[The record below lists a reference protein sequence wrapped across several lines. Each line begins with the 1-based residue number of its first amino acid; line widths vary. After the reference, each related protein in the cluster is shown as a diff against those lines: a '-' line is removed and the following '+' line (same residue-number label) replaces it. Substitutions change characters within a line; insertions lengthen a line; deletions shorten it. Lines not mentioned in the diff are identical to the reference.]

1 MNDSNNKKTT
11 SHAALPIDMSK
22 TIPDYPLP
30 LTWERMMIYLNCFA
44 ERYPLLEITSLG
56 ESVLGRSIPMI
67 TLGEGRKTFVYIG
80 THHAMEWMTSVLL
93 LRFINEYAEGV
104 REGRRMYNVH
114 LPYLFRERRIIV
126 IPMLNPDG
134 VSYVLEGVK
143 ENNPLCER
151 LERMNP
157 SHPDYSHWQANARGV
172 DLNHN
177 YNAGFA
183 EYKVLERE
191 AGITCGGPTR
201 YSGECPESEPE
212 VGYLCNYLRFQRENI
227 HAVLTL
233 HTQGEEIYY
242 SSGGE
247 VTPRSAAMA
256 KALARLCSYRLA
268 TPEGMAA
275 YGGLTDWCIRSLGL
289 PSFTIECGKGE
300 NPLPAEQY
308 FCVYAALRQMFFEAP
323 LLL

>member
-1 MNDSNNKKTT
+1 MNNQNNRSDSVFPLDT
-11 SHAALPIDMSK
+11 SKSIL
-22 TIPDYPLP
+22 DYPLP
-30 LTWERMMIYLNCFA
+30 LTWERMMVYLNCFV
-44 ERYPLLEITSLG
+44 ERYPFLEFGTLG

-67 TLGEGRKTFVYIG
+67 TLGEGKKTFVYIG
-80 THHAMEWMTSVLL
+80 THHAMEWITSVLL

-104 REGRRMYNVH
+104 KEGRRIYNVH
-114 LPYLFRERRIIV
+114 LPYLFKERRIVV

-134 VSYVLEGVK
+134 VSYVLDGVQAS
-143 ENNPLCER
+143 NPLFSR

-157 SHPDYSHWQANARGV
+157 HHPDYSHWQSNARGV

-177 YNAGFA
+177 YDAGFA
-183 EYKVLERE
+183 EYKELEQQ
-191 AGITCGGPTR
+191 AGILGGGPTR
-201 YSGECPESEPE
+201 FSGECPESEPE
-212 VGYLCNYLRFQRENI
+212 VGYLCNYLRFHRENI

-242 SSGGE
+242 TSGNE

-256 KALARLCSYRLA
+256 KSLARLCGYSLSI
-268 TPEGMAA
+268 PDGMAA
-275 YGGLTDWCIRSLGL
+275 YGGLTDWCIRALNL

-300 NPLPAEQY
+300 NPLPPEQY
-308 FCVYAALRQMFFEAP
+308 FCIYASLRQMFFEAP

>member
-1 MNDSNNKKTT
+1 MNQSNRFYDKLSIDT
-11 SHAALPIDMSK
+11 SKSIL
-22 TIPDYPLP
+22 DYPFP
-30 LTWERMMIYLNCFA
+30 LTWERMMTYLNCFA
-44 ERYPLLEITSLG
+44 ERYPFLEITTLG
-56 ESVLGRSIPMI
+56 ESILGRSIPMI
-67 TLGEGRKTFVYIG
+67 TMGEGKKTFLYVG

-93 LRFINEYAEGV
+93 LRFINEYAEGL
-104 REGRRMYNVH
+104 REGRRIYNVH

-134 VSYVLEGVK
+134 VSYVLEGVSPD
-143 ENNPLCER
+143 NPLMPR

-157 SHPDYSHWQANARGV
+157 NHPDYSHWQANARGV

-177 YNAGFA
+177 YDAGFA
-183 EYKVLERE
+183 EYKALEH
-191 AGITCGGPTR
+191 AANIHGGAPTR

-212 VGYLCNYLRFQRENI
+212 VGYLCNYLRFHREEI
-227 HAVLTL
+227 HAIMTL

-242 SSGGE
+242 SSGEE

-256 KALARLCSYRLA
+256 KALSRLCGYQLS
-268 TPEGMAA
+268 TPEGMAS